1 MPYVYRCRR
10 CRASSPPGTRHAA
23 EDARQEHRD
32 VEHGGLAPDGERIEY
47 VPGSTR
53 HPDGRYVST
62 RAVLVVLL
70 MLMLAECTARIA
82 SVAGH

>member
-10 CRASSPPGTRHAA
+10 CRASSPPGARRAA

-32 VEHGGLAPDGERIEY
+32 NEHGGLAPDGERIDY
-47 VPGSTR
+47 VPGGAP

-62 RAVLVVLL
+62 GAVVAALVLL
-70 MLMLAECTARIA
+70 AVASMAARLF
-82 SVAGH
+82 GH

>member
-1 MPYVYRCRR
+1 MPYIYRCRR
-10 CRASSPPGTRHAA
+10 CHASSVPGTRHQA

-32 VEHGGLAPDGERIEY
+32 TKHGGLAPDGERIEY

-62 RAVLVVLL
+62 GAVLVVLL
-70 MLMLAECTARIA
+70 LLALAECTARIA
-82 SVAGH
+82 SVAGR